1 MMYADVEYCRVNA
14 GQKYTSFYDCHTCS
28 YLAQMGIWGPLKNLG
43 TDGQINKHC
52 NSQKDS
58 FRSQTYFYFI

>member
-43 TDGQINKHC
+43 TDGQINK
-52 NSQKDS
+52 Q
-58 FRSQTYFYFI
+58 